1 MERLAF
7 NFYRSYY
14 EIALEL
20 PEDDRLVFL
29 MAIFE
34 MQFNGNEPTD
44 LKGMA
49 KFAFKSQRHS
59 LIKQLEGYKSGKN
72 GGRPPKGTQK
82 GNHKGNET
90 IPPKGTPNQEKGEEK
105 EKEKVKEQVK
115 EKEKVFTP
123 PPLEDVIKFF
133 EENGYTNGDKAW
145 NYYNDGEWK
154 DSKGN
159 QVINWK
165 QKMRMVWFKEEN
177 KRKILRS
184 IHDQDKRT
192 REILGL

>member
-82 GNHKGNET
+82 GNHKGIET

-105 EKEKVKEQVK
+105 GEVQEK
-115 EKEKVFTP
+115 EKEKDKVEVE
-123 PPLEDVIKFF
+123 LEKCKIIALKDDKWKRLAK
-133 EENGYTNGDKAW
+133 TNETELDAFNDHLILIGTDKKIPID
-145 NYYNDGEWK
+145 YK
-154 DSKGN
+154 RHF
-159 QVINWK
+159 VNWK
-165 QKMRMVWFKEEN
+165 KQKP
-177 KRKILRS
+177 
-184 IHDQDKRT
+184 
-192 REILGL
+192 EILNKFNNQNRDDSW